1 MKTFLF
7 PARHE
12 SLRPS
17 VFQRVVVS
25 KGAARPCGPGERN
38 HLVRPRASPVVDL
51 TPSGMDD
58 AGMWTWAGI
67 LTVVGLA
74 ASFGIALAWQRW
86 KDRKKERA

>member
-7 PARHE
+7 PARHR

-17 VFQRVVVS
+17 IFQRVVVS
-25 KGAARPCGPGERN
+25 RWAARPCGRGERN
-38 HLVRPRASPVVDL
+38 HLVRRRAWRRVDL
-51 TPSGMDD
+51 SPSAMDD

-74 ASFGIALAWQRW
+74 AAFGIALAWQRW
-86 KDRKKERA
+86 KDKKKERA